1 MMCYIQKLYLFSDYF
16 HFQTIFYFLKKKI
29 ETYLVLEAHGPH
41 CLPEKQLQPV
51 ELQFC
56 AKSEDNLQNVPIIS
70 YKTTIFQKNYFED
83 ISCPI

>member
-1 MMCYIQKLYLFSDYF
+1 MI
-16 HFQTIFYFLKKKI
+16 IFIFRQFFIFLKKNWDI
-29 ETYLVLEAHGPH
+29 PGIRGPWLH

-56 AKSEDNLQNVPIIS
+56 AKSEGNLQNVPIIS